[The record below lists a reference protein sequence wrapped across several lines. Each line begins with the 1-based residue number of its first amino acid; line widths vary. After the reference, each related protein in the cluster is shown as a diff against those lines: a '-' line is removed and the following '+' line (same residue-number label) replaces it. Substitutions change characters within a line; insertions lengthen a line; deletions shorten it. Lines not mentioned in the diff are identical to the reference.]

1 MLHPLCSLWRHDC
14 RVSFYEA
21 GGHPLEPT
29 AGGARSFL
37 NADDA
42 QHYLRYWIG
51 EPGARAELQWVLQKA
66 SPSSGS
72 ARGGGADWLQ
82 ALAARIAGGAIVV
95 VEELRRR
102 AAPGRLVAPG
112 GAGAAAA
119 ATAQGLAALPTLSW
133 VPTAPVVVALLPV
146 LEDVRIEGAEVLPEL
161 DQSLEQVKLSIAKFS
176 GASLSLDPA
185 PDKVG
190 EIADAMST
198 AADDAKKA
206 LASL

>member
-1 MLHPLCSLWRHDC
+1 MLHPLCSLWRHDR
-14 RVSFYEA
+14 RVAFYEA
-21 GGHPLEPT
+21 GGH
-29 AGGARSFL
+29 AGPSGHSGARSFL

-42 QHYLRYWIG
+42 LHYLRYWMG
-51 EPGARAELQWVLQKA
+51 EPGARAELQWVLHKA
-66 SPSSGS
+66 CSSSAS
-72 ARGGGADWLQ
+72 ARGGDGWLA

-119 ATAQGLAALPTLSW
+119 ATAQGLAALPLLAS
-133 VPTAPVVVALLPV
+133 VPKAPAVVALLPV
-146 LEDVRIEGAEVLPEL
+146 LEEVRIEGAEVLPEL
-161 DQSLEQVKLSIAKFS
+161 DQSLEQVELSIAKFS

-206 LASL
+206 LAAL

>member
-14 RVSFYEA
+14 RVSFYA
-21 GGHPLEPT
+21 ADGHPPRPT
-29 AGGARSFL
+29 AAGARSFL

-42 QHYLRYWIG
+42 RHYLRYWIG
-51 EPGARAELQWVLQKA
+51 EPGARAELQWVAQKA
-66 SPSSGS
+66 GSSS
-72 ARGGGADWLQ
+72 GGADWLQ

-112 GAGAAAA
+112 GTGAAAA
-119 ATAQGLAALPTLSW
+119 ATAQGLAALPTLASLPA
-133 VPTAPVVVALLPV
+133 VPVVVALLPV
-146 LEDVRIEGAEVLPEL
+146 LEDARIEGAEVLPEL

-190 EIADAMST
+190 QIADAMTT